1 MPGTAFLSITCNKLI
16 KPRSPAPGAL
26 LSLGPVSYVCTWPLG
41 GRVLATSAFPVS
53 ILKDFNACKCQSLR
67 WKGEPQ
73 PSSSSRE
80 LRTSK
85 WTVAFATYPEDICW

>member
-1 MPGTAFLSITCNKLI
+1 MDFLSITCNKLI
-16 KPRSPAPGAL
+16 KPRSLA
-26 LSLGPVSYVCTWPLG
+26 LGPPAFTGSPLPCVYVVPRQT
-41 GRVLATSAFPVS
+41 LATSAFPGS

-67 WKGEPQ
+67 CKGEPQ
-73 PSSSSRE
+73 PSSCSGE